1 MIDDDEFNTFV
12 IDSLRRALERGSEAI
27 HKAMKKDDTLLQQS
41 FDRCS
46 IVFALWPDANAKCGF
61 AMMPVKREAPP
72 DPRNVVGD
80 VMPCPT
86 REAALALQE
95 RFGDPSLKDEF
106 QHFEVDSVI
115 PFLSRLN

>member
-12 IDSLRRALERGSEAI
+12 IDSLRRALEHGGEAFNR
-27 HKAMKKDDTLLQQS
+27 AMEKDDTLLQQS

-46 IVFALWPDANAKCGF
+46 IVFALWPDAKAKCGF

-95 RFGDPSLKDEF
+95 RFGHPSLKDEF
-106 QHFEVDSVI
+106 QHFEVDGAI